1 MTNSEYRLFFAYLFL
16 RLTNCSYEK
25 LVPLSIEDKKKV
37 VLQLS

>member
-1 MTNSEYRLFFAYLFL
+1 MANSEYRLFFAHLFL

-25 LVPLSIEDKKKV
+25 LVPFSIEDKEPL